1 MIEVMFQGEGGHG
14 SVVAAKLLAQAA
26 ARSGFHAQS
35 FASYGALRRGGKV
48 EGYVRISEEKLLLH
62 CKMYIADYLVIM
74 DESLFDETATAGA
87 IKNNGKI
94 LVNTSKAKVDFPA
107 LADFDV
113 TTVDAYRIA
122 REQGLV
128 IPGGMPVINTTLL
141 GALTAML
148 DIIPV
153 EDLIEVIKT
162 NTPKSD
168 QNAACA
174 EEGYQHA
181 IAASES
187 KRSMTP
193 PTIDGAAGSA
203 DMKRFPVYDTE
214 RMKRCHTCQICF
226 MVCPSL
232 AISFEGDPI
241 RFEVNRA
248 VCTGCGICI
257 EECPREAI
265 YWEGKKND

>member
-1 MIEVMFQGEGGHG
+1 M
-14 SVVAAKLLAQAA
+14 AAKLLAKAA

-48 EGYVRISEEKLLLH
+48 EGYVRIADEELLLR
-62 CKMYIADYLVIM
+62 CKMYSADYLVIM
-74 DESLFDETATAGA
+74 DESLLDDTGTAAA
-87 IKNNGKI
+87 IKNNGKL
-94 LVNTSKAKVDFPA
+94 LVNTSKAKVDFPS
-107 LADFDV
+107 LADLDV

-122 REQGLV
+122 REKGLV

-148 DIIPV
+148 KIIPV
-153 EDLIEVIKT
+153 VDLIEVIKT
-162 NTPKSD
+162 NTPRSD

-174 EEGYQHA
+174 TEGYQHA
-181 IAASES
+181 
-187 KRSMTP
+187 MTAP
-193 PTIDGAAGSA
+193 ADKGEMTSPEDGGLPGRVA
-203 DMKRFPVYDTE
+203 MKRTPVHDTE

-226 MVCPSL
+226 MVCPNV
-232 AISFEGDPI
+232 AITFEGDPI

-265 YWEGKKND
+265 YWEGKEND